1 MRYDKYLYGGHKVC
15 SVVLYHSGF
24 NAQNVAET
32 AQKRQCMIAKLCD
45 AAIDKWQ
52 CSLATACTGNL
63 CCGVIKR
70 RGPHTE

>member
-15 SVVLYHSGF
+15 SVALYRGGF
-24 NAQNVAET
+24 NAQDVAET
-32 AQKRQCMIAKLCD
+32 AQKRQCRKTKLCD

-52 CSLATACTGNL
+52 CRLATAGTGNL

-70 RGPHTE
+70 RGPRTE